1 MAMAS
6 AAEVAANWAA
16 GLSNASQKITA
27 GIQRVSENPAAKA
40 AAAAGL
46 WQQRVSDSRAQEKYV
61 RGLNRTSLQSWKDA
75 TIKKGV
81 SRIAQG
87 AREAQPK
94 MQAFMQEFL
103 PHVAQVQA
111 QVNSI
116 PKGDLAASRARM
128 LANMDGMAAFRRS

>member
-6 AAEVAANWAA
+6 AAEVAQNWAN
-16 GLSNASQKITA
+16 GLSNATAKITA
-27 GIQRVSENPAAKA
+27 GVNRVNENPAQKA
-40 AAAAGL
+40 AAASDL
-46 WQQRVSDSRAQEKYV
+46 WQQRVSDSRSREKFV
-61 RGLNRTSLQSWKDA
+61 RGLGRTSLQSWKDA

-81 SRIAQG
+81 SRVAQG

-94 MQAFMQEFL
+94 MQAFLQEFL
-103 PHVAQVQA
+103 PHVAAVQA

-128 LANMDGMAAFRRS
+128 IANMDGMAAFRRS